1 MIAVTESLRN
11 RTQFGR
17 NLRRKLKRSG
27 QSFWKASQRKHDPLE
42 IILAC
47 NRERISELV
56 PIKMARMVV
65 SPFGYFRGN
74 VPVMA
79 ADLATLPRTGIEVQ
93 ICGDAH
99 VRNLGA
105 FAALDGRM
113 IFDLNDFDETAR
125 GPWEWDVKRL
135 VTSLVL
141 AGRQARHSESSCRE
155 AVLTCVETYRLKMTE
170 FSSMTRLELTKY
182 RIHRQFLC
190 KPGAFVLQRAERA
203 TPDHNLAKLTTGRGK
218 SVAFKQNRPV
228 MVPLAKATEAKV
240 LRSLA
245 QYRATLSPPS
255 QLLLSFYRPVA
266 VAFKIV
272 GTGSVATHDYVVLH
286 LSGEGAADPLFLQ
299 VKQALPSA
307 YAPYL
312 RSAKAPMNQGERVV
326 RGQRMLQFQP
336 DLLLG
341 WCSFDGADYLVRQL
355 NDHKGSIEDEDLA
368 GNGLIEY
375 AVMCGEVLARG
386 HARSGDPAVLAG
398 YIGNSGRLDRALVK
412 FAVEYADQT
421 TSDYENFKKAIR
433 TGKIKASKPYL

>member
-47 NRERISELV
+47 NRERIPELV
-56 PIKMARMVV
+56 PIKMARMAV

-113 IFDLNDFDETAR
+113 IFDLNDFDETVR

-155 AVLTCVETYRLKMTE
+155 AVLTCAETYRSKMME
-170 FSSMTRLELTKY
+170 FSAMTRLELTKH
-182 RIHRQFLC
+182 RIHRQFLR

-203 TPDHNLAKLTTGRGK
+203 TPEHNLAKLTTGRRK
-218 SVAFKQNRPV
+218 SVAFRQNKPV
-228 MVPLAKATEAKV
+228 MVPLPKATEAKV

-245 QYRATLSPPS
+245 QYRETLGPPS

-266 VAFKIV
+266 VTFKIV

-299 VKQALPSA
+299 VKQALASA
-307 YAPYL
+307 YASYL
-312 RSAKAPMNQGERVV
+312 KPSKTPANQGERVV

>member
-1 MIAVTESLRN
+1 MIAATESLRN

-17 NLRRKLKRSG
+17 SLRRKLKRSG
-27 QSFWKASQRKHDPLE
+27 QSFWKASQRKRDPIE

-47 NRERISELV
+47 NCERIPELV
-56 PIKMARMVV
+56 PIKMARMAI

-113 IFDLNDFDETAR
+113 IFDLNDFDETIR

-155 AVLTCVETYRLKMTE
+155 AVLTCAETYRLKMAE

-190 KPGAFVLQRAERA
+190 KPGASVLQRAERA
-203 TPDHNLAKLTTGRGK
+203 TPEHNLAKLTTGRGK
-218 SVAFKQNRPV
+218 PVAFKQDKPV
-228 MVPLAKATEAKV
+228 MVSLPKSREAKV
-240 LRSLA
+240 LRSLT
-245 QYRATLSPPS
+245 QYHATLGPPS

-266 VAFKIV
+266 VTFKIV

-286 LSGEGAADPLFLQ
+286 LSGEGKADPLFLQ

-312 RSAKAPMNQGERVV
+312 RPSKTPVNQGERVV
-326 RGQRMLQFQP
+326 HGQRMLQFQP

-341 WCSFDGADYLVRQL
+341 WCSFDRADYLVRQL

-398 YIGNSGRLDRALVK
+398 YIGTGGRLDCALAK

-433 TGKIKASKPYL
+433 AGKIKASKPYL